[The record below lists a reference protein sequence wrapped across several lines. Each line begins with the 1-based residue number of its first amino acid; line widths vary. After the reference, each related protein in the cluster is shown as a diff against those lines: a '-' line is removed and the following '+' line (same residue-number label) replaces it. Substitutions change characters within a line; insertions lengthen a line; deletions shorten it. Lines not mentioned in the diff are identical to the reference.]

1 MGQSH
6 NVFITGGT
14 GYMGQRLIPELLK
27 RGHTVRALARKGS
40 EQKLP
45 SGCEVIVGDALNK
58 WSFQHH
64 IDPSDTFVQLVG
76 VSHPSPAKAKEFRDI
91 DLKAGTAAI
100 EACAAVHM
108 RHFVYLSVAHPAPAM
123 QAYVDV
129 RQECETLI
137 RCTGMNASILR
148 PWYVTGP
155 GHRWPYALL
164 PFYKMAELL
173 PPTRE
178 SALRLGL
185 VTIEDMVATL
195 VDAVEHPAR
204 GVKIAEVPQIRL
216 GKMTSPVLE
225 MAAGE

>member
-1 MGQSH
+1 ME
-6 NVFITGGT
+6 
-14 GYMGQRLIPELLK
+14 QRLIPELLK
-27 RGHTVRALARKGS
+27 RGHTVRALARAGS
-40 EQKLP
+40 EHKLP
-45 SGCEVIVGDALNK
+45 QGCEVIVGDALNR
-58 WSFQHH
+58 WTFQHH
-64 IDPSDTFVQLVG
+64 IEPSDTFVQLVG
-76 VSHPSPAKAKEFRDI
+76 VSHPSPAKVKEFRDV

-123 QAYVDV
+123 HAYVEV
-129 RQECETLI
+129 RQECESLI
-137 RCTGMNASILR
+137 RDVGLNASILR
-148 PWYVTGP
+148 PWYVLGP

-164 PFYKMAELL
+164 PFYKLAEAL

-204 GVKIAEVPQIRL
+204 GVKIAEVPQIRQ
-216 GKMTSPVLE
+216 GKMSPAVLA